1 MFRVDLEFGY
11 FLGEVTRSGGDEV
24 ELSMETSST
33 FRNDKKDRRSRPSVS
48 RRWIR
53 SGYKGPCRRPRPIP
67 AARTAVDAL
76 RGVSGCAPPGS
87 AMDVASWGLE
97 QRLWIFQDGFRSQRQ
112 IDSGCLSKSPL
123 RSMSAEDKSA
133 GDDAGDRQFAGH
145 ATTPLSIRIRSNLA
159 VPTTSALGA
168 RAPRLFYR
176 SLPLSG
182 ACTRLSEMYQV

>member
-1 MFRVDLEFGY
+1 MRATRERDGCSELGIGAETLDLSGWVQITKTKQFG
-11 FLGEVTRSGGDEV
+11 L
-24 ELSMETSST
+24 L
-33 FRNDKKDRRSRPSVS
+33 P
-48 RRWIR
+48 
-53 SGYKGPCRRPRPIP
+53 
-67 AARTAVDAL
+67 
-76 RGVSGCAPPGS
+76 
-87 AMDVASWGLE
+87 
-97 QRLWIFQDGFRSQRQ
+97 
-112 IDSGCLSKSPL
+112 KSPS

-159 VPTTSALGA
+159 VTTTSAFGA